1 MSLAAPPKAIY
12 PDIDSAF
19 SEIQEHAKEHG
30 YALFRSYKKPSRV
43 VFACDRA
50 GKYDSRGKDP
60 NTHSTKQRKNTGSK
74 KYQNRMNVAD
84 SNMSSHRLR
93 RLRGPSFVTK
103 VACRE
108 CRKGRAKVAPGH

>member
-50 GKYDSRGKDP
+50 RKYDLGARILILTALNNAKTLALRSV
-60 NTHSTKQRKNTGSK
+60 
-74 KYQNRMNVAD
+74 NV
-84 SNMSSHRLR
+84 
-93 RLRGPSFVTK
+93 
-103 VACRE
+103 
-108 CRKGRAKVAPGH
+108 